1 LIVDEVLAVGDAQF
15 QKKCMGKMQDVA
27 TKEGRTVLFVSHSM
41 TAIKSLTKRAILMD
55 KGHVA
60 CDASTEEA
68 VSKYLKLTFGSTTE
82 GSILKSKGLH
92 SNVTSVKLLDELGNS
107 TASYTPGTIFS
118 LEIYFSTDG
127 TQNMSMEL
135 FLVDMNQT
143 RLAIASLYQLNGVCL
158 PSVAGNY
165 VCKLR
170 LEPMWLAGGSYSLDI
185 ATSQVNTAWDHQVD
199 RIFTFTVVFSN
210 PKSLAWDLKY
220 SDGYGAFA
228 WLAQDNLEI
237 VRLSEAEVGKGAIEM
252 ACD

>member
-41 TAIKSLTKRAILMD
+41 TAIKSLTKRTILMD

-60 CDASTEEA
+60 CNANTDEA
-68 VSKYLKLTFGSTTE
+68 VSKYLKLTFAGATE
-82 GSILKSKGLH
+82 SSILKSKGLH

-107 TASYTPGTIFS
+107 TASYTPGTIFN

-127 TQNMSMEL
+127 TQNMSIEL

-143 RLAIASLYQLNGVCL
+143 RLAIASLYQLNGVSL
-158 PSVAGNY
+158 PTVAGNY

-185 ATSQVNTAWDHQVD
+185 ATSQVNAAWDHQVD

-210 PKSLAWDLKY
+210 PKGFSWDLKY

-237 VRLSEAEVGKGAIEM
+237 VRLSDAELGKEAVAM